1 MKRINLLKKKG
12 KKNTKA
18 NEFMC
23 HTFKL
28 KIHVISFYNLCHF
41 FFSYD
46 FSIFFYGEIPFLFCI
61 KIYEYF
67 LVYTH
72 SFTFFH
78 FICS

>member
-41 FFSYD
+41 FFLM
-46 FSIFFYGEIPFLFCI
+46 IFQFFFMGKYHFYF
-61 KIYEYF
+61 
-67 LVYTH
+67 V
-72 SFTFFH
+72 
-78 FICS
+78 